1 MKMKLI
7 RLFVLFGFG
16 LISNQLS
23 AQILVQDE
31 YKAEIGVTGGSSYY
45 LGDANNLLFNNTQVA
60 YGAFFR
66 YRFNPRIS
74 LKAEIDGTKVGGIFN
89 YLTNQSILLNNPV
102 YAFDL
107 TGEFNFFD
115 LEKNAYKR
123 FSKIFSPYI
132 FAGVGIMNYSDTIS
146 STKYTP
152 SIPFGVGMKVL
163 LGKRW
168 NLNVQWTTRL
178 LLADN
183 LEGKPELNNPGTLNG
198 NNPFSNDMLSTFT
211 VGISFDIWK
220 KQCDCEDT
228 AVKKDNHNYNK
239 R

>member
-7 RLFVLFGFG
+7 RLFILFGFG

-23 AQILVQDE
+23 AQILEPNE
-31 YKAEIGVTGGSSYY
+31 YRAEIGVAGGGSFY
-45 LGDANNLLFNNTQVA
+45 LGDANTVLFNNTQVA

-66 YRFNPRIS
+66 YRFNTRMA
-74 LKAEIDGTKVGGIFN
+74 LKAEFTSTKIKGKFN
-89 YLTNQSILLNNPV
+89 YLNKSDSINNAV
-102 YAFDL
+102 STFDL

-115 LEKNAYKR
+115 LEKNEYKR

-132 FAGVGIMNYSDTIS
+132 FAGVGMMNYLYIGT
-146 STKYTP
+146 TNLKP
-152 SIPFGVGMKVL
+152 SIPFGLGMKVKI
-163 LGKRW
+163 GKRW
-168 NLNVQWTTRL
+168 NLNAQWTTRL

-183 LEGKPELNNPGTLNG
+183 LEGIDVLNDPNKFNG
-198 NNPFSNDMLSTFT
+198 NNPFNNDILSTFT

-220 KQCDCEDT
+220 KKCDCEDS
-228 AVKKDNHNYNK
+228 AVKKDNHNYKK